1 MLKRNALVRSSYFT
15 KPGPTSTGVP
25 ADALIDAA
33 ALAQIDLVAMTPRS
47 D

>member
-25 ADALIDAA
+25 VDALVHEAA
-33 ALAQIDLVAMTPRS
+33 AVQIDVIAATPRS
-47 D
+47 P

>member
-33 ALAQIDLVAMTPRS
+33 ALVQIDLVAMTPRS